1 MKDYLDISERIDK
14 YILGKMTDSEKIAF
28 EKELGENSDLNNE
41 YQLQKEIALAT
52 QRFHFRRH
60 IESVEGKLQIM
71 RRNRIRKLWRCSI
84 AAAMIGICILGLDLK
99 YSSQVK
105 ATSLACY
112 EIMDAPVTR
121 SGSTVDAMINE
132 IYQALGDREH
142 GEIETNIANVL
153 TIINESLTKPV
164 ISEEDRYTHEVLL
177 MQKQDIEWYNAL
189 LLMKQGKVIKSR
201 KALRNIASAEGRYA
215 AIAKQILENDY
226 PF

>member
-60 IESVEGKLQIM
+60 IESVEEKLQIM
-71 RRNRIRKLWRCSI
+71 RRNRIRRFWSCSV

-99 YSSQVK
+99 YSSQIR
-105 ATSLACY
+105 ATSLVCY

-121 SGSTVDAMINE
+121 SGSTVDAIINE
-132 IYQALGDREH
+132 IYQALGDGEYE
-142 GEIETNIANVL
+142 EIESKIANVL

-164 ISEEDRYTHEVLL
+164 VSDEDRYTYEVLL
-177 MQKQDIEWYNAL
+177 LQKQDVEWYNAL
-189 LLMKQGKVIKSR
+189 LLMKQGEVIKSR
-201 KALRNIASAEGRYA
+201 KALKVIASFGGIYA
-215 AIAKQILENDY
+215 DKANDILKNDY

>member
-1 MKDYLDISERIDK
+1 MNEFLDISERIDK
-14 YILGKMTDSEKIAF
+14 YILGQMTDTEKIAF
-28 EKELGENSDLNNE
+28 EEELGNNSDLNKE
-41 YQLQKEIALAT
+41 YQLQKEIALAS
-52 QRFHFRRH
+52 QRIHFRRH
-60 IESVEGKLQIM
+60 IESVEEKLQIM
-71 RRNRIRKLWRCSI
+71 RRNRIRKLWRCSV

-164 ISEEDRYTHEVLL
+164 VSEEDRYTHEVLL

-201 KALRNIASAEGRYA
+201 KALKNIVSAEGRYA
-215 AIAKQILENDY
+215 RIAKQILGNDY